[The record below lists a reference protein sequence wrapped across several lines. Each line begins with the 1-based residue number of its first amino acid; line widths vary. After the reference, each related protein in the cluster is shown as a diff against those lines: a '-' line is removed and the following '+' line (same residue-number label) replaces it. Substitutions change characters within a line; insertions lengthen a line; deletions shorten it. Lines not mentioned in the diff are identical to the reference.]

1 MITPEDAQHPI
12 AMDKM
17 VIESAISRLIATYA
31 HYLDDGKFSE
41 IADMMSHS
49 TFDVLDQLATGRDEV
64 KAFLMGGVQ
73 LHGDG
78 TPRTWHSLS
87 NILID
92 IEPSGDRALSISYFT
107 VHQELEGFPLQPICT
122 GRYHDTFEC
131 HEGEWRFTARAVQP
145 RLFGEL
151 RFHVVSPDAANP

>member
-1 MITPEDAQHPI
+1 MTTEDAQRLTTI
-12 AMDKM
+12 DKLA
-17 VIESAISRLIATYA
+17 IESAINRLIATYA

-41 IADMMSHS
+41 IADLMSHS

-64 KAFLMGGVQ
+64 KAFLMKGVQ

-92 IEPSGDRALSISYFT
+92 IEPSGDRASSISYFT
-107 VHQELEGFPLQPICT
+107 VHQELEGFALQPICT

-131 HEGEWRFTARAVQP
+131 HEGEWRFATRAVKP

-151 RFHVVSPDAANP
+151 RFHVVGPDNANP